1 MPKRGKK
8 YKEATKLV
16 DKQKVYDIEEALDTV
31 KKISYTKFDG
41 TVELHILLGIDA
53 KKGDQNVRGTISL
66 PKGTGK
72 NVKVLVFA
80 EGEKAQQ
87 AKDAGADFVGSDDLV
102 DKIGNEN
109 WTDFDVAIATP
120 DIMRKIA
127 KLGKVLGPRGLM
139 PSPKS
144 GTVTE
149 DVAQAVVEFKAGKVE
164 VRNDRTGNV
173 HIPLGKVSFSKEDLK
188 ENLIAAVEQLVRMKP
203 ENSKGKFLRK
213 AVIAPT
219 MGPGLT
225 IDIGSLNS
233 TNVA

>member
-225 IDIGSLNS
+225 IDIGSLTS

>member
-8 YKEATKLV
+8 YKEAAKLV

>member
-1 MPKRGKK
+1 MPKHGKK
-8 YKEATKLV
+8 YKEATKLI
-16 DKQKVYDIEEALDTV
+16 DKQKVYDIEEALDIV

-120 DIMRKIA
+120 DVMRKIA

-225 IDIGSLNS
+225 IDIGSLTT